1 MTHEI
6 IPYRKLRPSK
16 SSLTIRI
23 IGKNH
28 CSHSDYGL
36 INVWT
41 AIMVLQKVKAFLPCQ
56 LQVLSTCFW
65 QRRRVFTRNDLSRS
79 IRDPALRLRTAKL
92 WSRVSQR
99 AEQTMCRY
107 IGAVNH
113 GKRQLIC
120 GYNIMRY
127 GRFGQ
132 SARPVAAMGGGGR
145 GEERLEPPPP
155 SDWLTMLSVPHISVF
170 LLELR

>member
-92 WSRVSQR
+92 WSRVYTSGKP
-99 AEQTMCRY
+99 EVVVWS
-107 IGAVNH
+107 VNVLH
-113 GKRQLIC
+113 LLVARSIPGKLLN
-120 GYNIMRY
+120 GL
-127 GRFGQ
+127 
-132 SARPVAAMGGGGR
+132 PVLKSV
-145 GEERLEPPPP
+145 RLVIFF
-155 SDWLTMLSVPHISVF
+155 TFSVSVIFTKLHILCYKPYTCAHIS
-170 LLELR
+170 LLTL